1 MLTLGFG
8 KMLVSRQALP
18 LASRTLRVMPT
29 GRILAPKA
37 MCSPSLVSKLASARL
52 FHSAIPVRTMDNG
65 KGPVYPASAATKPGV
80 HVVPESPKLAK
91 PRILS
96 TRSVGY
102 WLLIS
107 AAAVFGI
114 VILGGLTRLTESGLS
129 ITEWKPVTG
138 SIPPLTQKE
147 WEDEFEKYQQ
157 SPEFKQL
164 NSHITLEEFKFIF
177 FMEWFHRLWG
187 RAIGLMVVFPALYF
201 VARGK
206 TSPQTNRR
214 LLLITGLIGFQG
226 FLGWWMVKSGLDQ
239 DHLNSRDDAQ
249 PRVSQYR
256 LAAHL
261 GAALLVYMA
270 MTLTG
275 LNILRENKFLRNPVD
290 AMKEIRL
297 LQTSVVKPLRRFSFF
312 VFGMAF
318 LTCIS
323 GAFVAGLDAGMLYN
337 TFPLMGGKLT
347 PSKRELFDEQIP
359 IRQGMEPSEFN
370 VFWKNMLENPVT
382 VQLNHRV
389 LAVTTWTLCLGVALF
404 GRRLK
409 PFIPRRT
416 YGAAQGVFHLATLQ
430 AALGISTLIYVVP
443 IPLAACHQA
452 GALAVLTWFM
462 VLLTRLRVPKRHVL
476 QLVQLL
482 EKQARVA
489 AP

>member
-1 MLTLGFG
+1 M
-8 KMLVSRQALP
+8 MP
-18 LASRTLRVMPT
+18 ASRMLMS
-29 GRILAPKA
+29 KA
-37 MCSPSLVSKLASARL
+37 NTMPSLAARIVGARP
-52 FHSAIPVRTMDNG
+52 FHSALSVRTAATD

-91 PRILS
+91 PRIVS

-138 SIPPLTQKE
+138 SIPPLTQQE
-147 WEDEFEKYQQ
+147 WEEEFEKYQQ

-177 FMEWFHRLWG
+177 FMEWGHRLWG
-187 RAIGLMVVFPALYF
+187 RAIGLMVVLPTLYF

-214 LLLITGLIGFQG
+214 LLLITSLIGFQG

-239 DHLNSRDDAQ
+239 EHLDSREHSQ

-275 LNILRENKFLRNPVD
+275 LNILRENKLLRNPVE

-297 LQTSVVKPLRRFSFF
+297 LQTSVVKPFRRYSAF
-312 VFGMAF
+312 VFGFAF

-347 PSKRELFDEQIP
+347 PSKRELFDDQIP

-382 VQLNHRV
+382 VQLNHRI
-389 LAVTTWTLCLGVALF
+389 LAVSTWTLCLGIALF
-404 GRRLK
+404 SRRLK
-409 PFIPRRT
+409 PFMPRRA

-443 IPLAACHQA
+443 IPLAALHQA

-476 QLVQLL
+476 QLAQLL
-482 EKQARVA
+482 EKQALGA
-489 AP
+489 APK